1 MDEDEKLPENVA
13 PERETVPEGETVPEE
28 ERRPGGAILI
38 VDDEQNIRLA
48 LKRALEVFERPV
60 RVAGSGEEAME
71 QLEADGI
78 ALMLLDLKL
87 PRMDGM
93 KVLRRVSESWPQVRV
108 IVITAH
114 GSVAHA
120 VEAMRLGAVDF
131 VEKPFA
137 PDEIRGIVRD
147 VLSRD
152 DLDPARAHDFADH
165 MALAKRCV
173 NERRLAAAIEHAR
186 RAVAADPQSSEGF
199 NLLGALY
206 EISGHIADAQKHYR
220 VALDLDPTNRTA
232 AKNLERSVA
241 RSWHVAD
248 RRPDLG

>member
-1 MDEDEKLPENVA
+1 MRTDDQAIPEDE
-13 PERETVPEGETVPEE
+13 
-28 ERRPGGAILI
+28 RRDGAILI

-48 LKRALEVFERPV
+48 LKRALEIFACPLRL
-60 RVAGSGEEAME
+60 ATSGEEAIE
-71 QLEADGI
+71 QLQADGI
-78 ALMLLDLKL
+78 VLMLLDLRL

-93 KVLRRVSESWPQVRV
+93 EVLRWVSENWPQVRV
-108 IVITAH
+108 IIITAH

-131 VEKPFA
+131 IEKPFA

-147 VLSRD
+147 VLARD
-152 DLDPARAHDFADH
+152 DLEPAHAHGFADH
-165 MALAKRCV
+165 IALAKRCV

-186 RAVAADPQSSEGF
+186 RGVGADPGRSEGF

-206 EISGHIADAQKHYR
+206 EISGDMTEAQKHYR
-220 VALDLDPTNRTA
+220 VALDLDPRNRTA
-232 AKNLERSVA
+232 AKNLERSVG

>member
-1 MDEDEKLPENVA
+1 M
-13 PERETVPEGETVPEE
+13 PEREEGPK
-28 ERRPGGAILI
+28 GAILV

-48 LKRALEVFERPV
+48 LRRALEIFGHPV
-60 RVAGSGEEAME
+60 RVAASGEEAVE
-71 QLEADGI
+71 QLETDGV

-87 PRMDGM
+87 PGIDGM
-93 KVLRRVSESWPQVRV
+93 EVLRRVAENWPQVRV
-108 IVITAH
+108 VIITAH
-114 GSVAHA
+114 GTVAHA

-131 VEKPFA
+131 IEKPFA

-165 MALAKRCV
+165 IALAKRCV
-173 NERRLAAAIEHAR
+173 NERRLTAAIEHAR
-186 RAVAADPQSSEGF
+186 RAVAADPRRSDGF

-206 EISGHIADAQKHYR
+206 EIAGNIAEAQKHYR
-220 VALDLDPTNRTA
+220 VALDLDPTNKTA
-232 AKNLERSVA
+232 AKNLERTVG
-241 RSWHVAD
+241 RTWHVAD